1 MKIVRAERPRGLGD
15 ACSEA
20 SAPEGRRWWSE
31 PPHGPGAGAPR
42 AGRAG
47 V

>member
-20 SAPEGRRWWSE
+20 SAPEGDDGEASRRTAR
-31 PPHGPGAGAPR
+31 GLGPR
-42 AGRAG
+42 ARGAQE
-47 V
+47 